1 MTVEQYPKEA
11 LLQSYSAVSGAESLL
26 SGHTKDFALRG
37 LAKMNKSAACHSAHG
52 VWEVESGAITQMAD
66 PPHSAAL
73 SRTESGESEQQAVSL
88 CLLFVKRA

>member
-37 LAKMNKSAACHSAHG
+37 LAKMNKSAAYHSARG
-52 VWEVESGAITQMAD
+52 VWEVESGQELRWLT
-66 PPHSAAL
+66 PL
-73 SRTESGESEQQAVSL
+73 TV
-88 CLLFVKRA
+88 LLFPELSQESQNSKQ